1 MIDVL
6 PPKRRQAPVQ
16 KRSEETVERI
26 LLGAE
31 MLICQVPLDFVTA
44 GRIAKAAGISI
55 GSLYRFFGDKQ
66 AVFDALARRHLKQLR
81 ERLESRVLRPL
92 EHSQEGKDAGFNQ
105 FEFLENVIDTYVSYL
120 EENEPFR
127 ALSLGPRGSVGAM
140 ARHVSPIAGLPG
152 VLKSVLMERMRVP
165 HNLELELRMQVFG
178 EAGERLIAFAFE
190 QKTSE
195 ARHRVVQEMKDM
207 LTGYL
212 FVRKQ

>member
-1 MIDVL
+1 MVDVL
-6 PPKRRQAPVQ
+6 PPKRRELRRQ

-31 MLICQVPLDFVTA
+31 RLLCQVPLDFVTA
-44 GRIAKAAGISI
+44 GRIAKAADVSI
-55 GSLYRFFGDKQ
+55 GSLYRFFPDKQ
-66 AVFDALARRHLKQLR
+66 TIFDTLARKHLRQLR
-81 ERLESRVLRPL
+81 ERLETVVMRPL
-92 EHSQEGKDAGFNQ
+92 EQQKGAGFNQ

-140 ARHVSPIAGLPG
+140 ARHVSPIAGLAWI
-152 VLKSVLMERMRVP
+152 LKSFLTERMRLP
-165 HNLELELRMQVFG
+165 HDQELELRMQVFG

-190 QKTSE
+190 QETPDT
-195 ARHRVVQEMKDM
+195 RHRVLREVKEM